1 MQVRLPDEFRCTNMT
16 QTDTRSLQQIRQETE
31 QTRAGLTQTV
41 EQLRHSV
48 TDTAQDIRGRIS
60 PAAIKAEVSGYVRS
74 RGEQLLGDITAGAR
88 ENPMQAVAVGAS
100 LAYPLFR
107 LARTVPLPV
116 WMIGAGLYLAGSNS
130 GKAAT
135 QKASAMAADLS
146 DDVAR
151 RARSFTDQIADATDT
166 AKEAAMGHLDRVTS
180 AGAEHAHEASSTA
193 QATLMSGSEQLRGAA
208 ESTTASVMSSGAELR
223 DQAAGKVGAAADSVR
238 DDAEGVTSTGH
249 RLAGATKEAATET
262 LRSGR
267 QTASDLGDR
276 ATKTFRE
283 TIEQNPL
290 LVAGIG
296 LLIGGVI
303 ASALPRTELEDD
315 MVGETSSSVKRR
327 AQTAASR
334 GFEAAKDA
342 AGEAARRAAD
352 QAEAEGLS
360 PDGVREG
367 ANDLGQRVRR
377 VAEAAVTTAFEPP
390 EDNQSSGSH
399 GEDKDNQSSGSHGED
414 NHG

>member
-1 MQVRLPDEFRCTNMT
+1 
-16 QTDTRSLQQIRQETE
+16 
-31 QTRAGLTQTV
+31 
-41 EQLRHSV
+41 
-48 TDTAQDIRGRIS
+48 
-60 PAAIKAEVSGYVRS
+60 
-74 RGEQLLGDITAGAR
+74 
-88 ENPMQAVAVGAS
+88 MQAVAVGAS

-107 LARTVPLPV
+107 LARTVPFPV
-116 WMIGAGLYLAGSNS
+116 WMIGAGLYLASSNS

-135 QKASAMAADLS
+135 QKASAIAADLS
-146 DDVAR
+146 DDVVR
-151 RARSFTDQIADATDT
+151 RARGFSDQIADATNS
-166 AKEAAMGHLDRVTS
+166 ANEAVMGDLDRTS
-180 AGAEHAHEASSTA
+180 AGAEHAREAGSSA
-193 QATLMSGSEQLRGAA
+193 QAALMSGSEQLRGAA
-208 ESTTASVMSSGAELR
+208 ESTTASVRSSGAELR
-223 DQAAGKVGAAADSVR
+223 DHIAGNVGTAAGSVR
-238 DDAEGVTSTGH
+238 DIADGATATGQ
-249 RLAGATKEAATET
+249 RLAGAAKDLASET
-262 LRSGR
+262 LRSAR
-267 QTASDLGDR
+267 ETASDLGDR

-327 AQTAASR
+327 VQTATSH

-342 AGEAARRAAD
+342 AGEAAWRAAD

-360 PDGVREG
+360 ADGVREG

-390 EDNQSSGSH
+390 EDSQSSGFH
-399 GEDKDNQSSGSHGED
+399 GEDSHG
-414 NHG
+414 

>member
-1 MQVRLPDEFRCTNMT
+1 MT
-16 QTDTRSLQQIRQETE
+16 QTDTRSLQQIRRETE

-48 TDTAQDIRGRIS
+48 TDTAQDIRERIS
-60 PAAIKAEVSGYVRS
+60 PAAIKADVSGFVRS
-74 RGEQLLGDITAGAR
+74 RGEQLLGDITTAAR

-116 WMIGAGLYLAGSNS
+116 WMIGAGLYLASSNS

-135 QKASAMAADLS
+135 QKASAIAADLS
-146 DDVAR
+146 DDVVR
-151 RARSFTDQIADATDT
+151 RARRFGDQIGDATNS
-166 AKEAAMGHLDRVTS
+166 AKEAVIGDLDRVTS
-180 AGAEHAHEASSTA
+180 AEADHAREAGSTA
-193 QATLMSGSEQLRGAA
+193 QASLMSDSEQLRGAA
-208 ESTTASVMSSGAELR
+208 ESTTASVRSGGAELR
-223 DQAAGKVGAAADSVR
+223 DQIAGKVGAAAGSVR
-238 DDAEGVTSTGH
+238 DIADGVTSTGQS
-249 RLAGATKEAATET
+249 LAGAAKDSASET

-267 QTASDLGDR
+267 ETASDLGDR
-276 ATKTFRE
+276 VTKTFRE

-315 MVGETSSSVKRR
+315 MLGETSSSVKRR

-342 AGEAARRAAD
+342 AGEAARRAAE

-360 PDGVREG
+360 AEGVREG

-390 EDNQSSGSH
+390 EDNQSSDFH
-399 GEDKDNQSSGSHGED
+399 GEDSHG
-414 NHG
+414 

>member
-1 MQVRLPDEFRCTNMT
+1 MQVRLLDEFRCTNMT
-16 QTDTRSLQQIRQETE
+16 QTDARSLQQIRQETE
-31 QTRAGLTQTV
+31 QTRASLTQTV

-60 PAAIKAEVSGYVRS
+60 PAAIKAEVSGFVRS
-74 RGEQLLGDITAGAR
+74 RGEQLLGDVTTTAR

-107 LARTVPLPV
+107 LARTVPFPV
-116 WMIGAGLYLAGSNS
+116 WMIGAGLYLASSNS

-135 QKASAMAADLS
+135 QKASAIAADLS
-146 DDVAR
+146 DDVVR
-151 RARSFTDQIADATDT
+151 RARGFSDQIADATNS
-166 AKEAAMGHLDRVTS
+166 AKEAVMGGLDRVTS
-180 AGAEHAHEASSTA
+180 AGAEHEREAGSSAQTA
-193 QATLMSGSEQLRGAA
+193 LMSGSERLRGAA
-208 ESTTASVMSSGAELR
+208 ESTGASVRSSGAELR
-223 DQAAGKVGAAADSVR
+223 DHMAGKIGAAAGSVR
-238 DDAEGVTSTGH
+238 DIADGATSTGQ
-249 RLAGATKEAATET
+249 RLAGAAKDSASET

-267 QTASDLGDR
+267 ETASDLGDR

-327 AQTAASR
+327 VQTAASH

-360 PDGVREG
+360 ADGVREG

-390 EDNQSSGSH
+390 EDSQSSGFH
-399 GEDKDNQSSGSHGED
+399 GEDSHG
-414 NHG
+414 